1 MKLGQKVEF
10 KNEFEIEILI
20 LQDKLKVKKGDNA
33 IVTKSGFKV
42 LNGEAKGK
50 IISFNKHDEEPSE
63 IDYENISKLIYQ
75 NLDREYDISEFLIDC
90 GIMKEY
96 FMESIEEVL
105 IDIL

>member
-10 KNEFEIEILI
+10 KNEFEIETLI

-50 IISFNKHDEEPSE
+50 IISFNEHDEEPSE

-75 NLDREYDISEFLIDC
+75 KLDREYDISEFLIDC
-90 GIMKEY
+90 GIMKDD
-96 FMESIEEVL
+96 FIESIEEVL